1 MRQTRLFLA
10 AAALGLAAACAT
22 PPDPGP
28 PFADRL
34 AAAIAAGNP
43 YQVDAALTGLLADTK
58 ISPADRADALYRRG
72 DLRRQAGDNRRGAV
86 EDMERALALAPED
99 PRATQVWADLEAT
112 REEKDALE
120 TRLGFMLTLPQWF
133 DVAWMLGE
141 RDAPALRYQAS
152 GLSPNEWQTRK
163 LQDAGF
169 LCGADGAGGPAQ
181 GVGDTREWLADLTW
195 CDPLPVIAAPDA
207 APAAAPEEAAAE
219 APDAEAVAEPEADTA
234 QAG

>member
-1 MRQTRLFLA
+1 MRQSRFFLA
-10 AAALGLAAACAT
+10 AAAFGLVAACAT

-34 AAAIAAGNP
+34 AAAVSAGNP
-43 YQVDAALTGLLADTK
+43 YQVDAALTQILADTK
-58 ISPADRADALYRRG
+58 LSPAERAEALYQRG

-86 EDMERALALAPED
+86 EDMERALALAPDD
-99 PRATQVWADLEAT
+99 PRATQVWADLETT
-112 REEKDALE
+112 RAEKDALE
-120 TRLGFMLTLPQWF
+120 TRLRFMLTLPQWF

-169 LCGADGAGGPAQ
+169 LCGADGTGGPAQ
-181 GVGDTREWLADLTW
+181 GVGDTRDWLADLTW
-195 CDPLPVIAAPDA
+195 CNPLPAVAEPET
-207 APAAAPEEAAAE
+207 APAAVPEEAAA
-219 APDAEAVAEPEADTA
+219 APDAEVAAEPEADTA